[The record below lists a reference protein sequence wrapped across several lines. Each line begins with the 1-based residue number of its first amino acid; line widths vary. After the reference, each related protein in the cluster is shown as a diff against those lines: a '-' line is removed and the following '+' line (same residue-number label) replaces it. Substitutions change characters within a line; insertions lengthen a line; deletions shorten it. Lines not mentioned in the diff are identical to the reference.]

1 MGALNNSLEK
11 SVGDP
16 KKGAANRPSDVET
29 VQGLLNIQSI
39 QGKRNDRLLPISGYV
54 DDDTQRAILD
64 FQELSGQAR
73 SGLIAPDDATF
84 RALSAY
90 RAPNGFGISHRGID
104 RLKRLEGG
112 YHRYLYDS
120 DGAGNTTIGFGHLVH
135 YGKIDNRTSEEPFR
149 RGITEMRAEQILR
162 DGWAVIPAKLCYAA
176 ISATPSVYQA
186 GRWSRRKNEIVVGI
200 SATRGGRHH

>member
-112 YHRYLYDS
+112 YHRYLVAS
-120 DGAGNTTIGFGHLVH
+120 RATTMRCRRPNSTI
-135 YGKIDNRTSEEPFR
+135 RTQIASYPAQR
-149 RGITEMRAEQILR
+149 CIPRA
-162 DGWAVIPAKLCYAA
+162 PH
-176 ISATPSVYQA
+176 IS
-186 GRWSRRKNEIVVGI
+186 R
-200 SATRGGRHH
+200 